1 MTPFGWARANM
12 VYDLRAE
19 PPPPG
24 SPLESVL
31 ILVWQMRQEIEYYA
45 TRALVQAAVET
56 DDDGKAVQDAWKD
69 FSEAFFPHIKGKRD
83 MGDKA
88 ALAMLMK
95 EVQKGGFRVKPLM
108 PLVKSKLHSKR
119 IKHYERDDDDMS
131 GMRER
136 QSIAVPGQ
144 PRNKKMR

>member
-12 VYDLRAE
+12 VYDMQGE

-31 ILVWQMRQEIEYYA
+31 ILVWQMRQEIEYHS
-45 TRALVQAAVET
+45 TRALVQAAV
-56 DDDGKAVQDAWKD
+56 DAGDDGKSVQDAWKD
-69 FSEAFFPHIKGKRD
+69 FTDAFFPHIKGKRD

-95 EVQKGGFRVKPLM
+95 EVQQGGLRVKPLM
-108 PLVKSKLHSKR
+108 PLVKSKIHSKR
-119 IKHYERDDDDMS
+119 IKHYERDDDDLS
-131 GMRER
+131 IMRER
-136 QSIAVPGQ
+136 KNIAVPGQ
-144 PRNKKMR
+144 PHKKKM